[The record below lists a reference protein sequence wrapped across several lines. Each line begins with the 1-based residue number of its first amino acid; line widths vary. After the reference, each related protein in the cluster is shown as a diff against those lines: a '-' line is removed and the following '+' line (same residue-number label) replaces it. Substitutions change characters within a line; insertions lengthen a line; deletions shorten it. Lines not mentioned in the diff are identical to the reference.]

1 MVPFPDSAD
10 RLSPSG
16 PFLPIS
22 RAGLVRGGSDCTR
35 ENVTYPPAAPFIF
48 QRTNSKTDLI
58 QIPLPNFRPGNSIL
72 SVATV
77 SYFQVE
83 QPVEGEPSA
92 FVLFPIIVI
101 GSQSFAIDNTFNE
114 NGGSFQGSDLT
125 RTLTQIALWRP
136 DPAQITQDPVIGWGG
151 VVAGP
156 NTPLQIP
163 GGPVGTAGNSA
174 WFVAFEIGEDSITQ
188 VCPTKFM
195 PVPP

>member
-16 PFLPIS
+16 PFLPIA

-48 QRTNSKTDLI
+48 QRTNSASDLI

-72 SVATV
+72 TAAAVT
-77 SYFQVE
+77 YFQVQQDGE
-83 QPVEGEPSA
+83 TEPSA
-92 FVLFPIIVI
+92 LLLFPIIVI
-101 GSQSFAIDNTFNE
+101 GSQSFTIDNIFNE
-114 NGGSFQGSDLT
+114 NGGSFGANDLL
-125 RTLTQIALWRP
+125 RTLTHVALWRP
-136 DPAQITQDPVIGWGG
+136 DPDQITQDPVIGWGG

-156 NTPLQIP
+156 DTPLQIP
-163 GGPVGTAGNSA
+163 GGPVGNAGSSA

-195 PVPP
+195 PVP